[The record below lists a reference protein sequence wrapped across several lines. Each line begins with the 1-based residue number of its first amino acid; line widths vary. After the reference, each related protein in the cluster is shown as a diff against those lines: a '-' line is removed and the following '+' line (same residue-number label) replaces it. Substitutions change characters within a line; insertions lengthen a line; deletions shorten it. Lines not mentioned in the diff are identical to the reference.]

1 MNLTP
6 YNTFKSLQE
15 LLDSCLQELNAK
27 ANVLKSSSEYKV
39 TMSQILDNSNNELA
53 AGSGN
58 GENSEQKSIAE
69 SIEHHCFLTSR
80 PNYFQTNIEQVKQ
93 QKEFSKFKHIHTLD
107 TKATIDVTEIQHL
120 TNPSRTC
127 LVPTNMI
134 AFGHAQRTNSLLK
147 EFSSSSGC
155 SFHRSFDEAI
165 NHGLLE
171 LIERNHV
178 SLFLL
183 KKLSGSLITFEEEH
197 SLNQKFNFINSSF
210 KGKVELIKINQNSAV
225 HTVVAIFRSNDV
237 RFPLPQSAHKTAWTI
252 SQAIDGALSELTQIL
267 YLYSEEEKS
276 EDLNAI
282 EILKNDLQHQDALW
296 LENLLIVDS
305 FHITKELYAAD
316 NEITDQN
323 KKEKFIRTVEQIQND
338 GFSILFQILKKFNN
352 SCCVVQV
359 VIPGFE
365 KYNLIRLG
373 TKVPTH
379 V

>member
-6 YNTFKSLQE
+6 NNTIKSLQE
-15 LLDSCLQELNAK
+15 LLVTCLQDLNAK
-27 ANVLKSSSEYKV
+27 ANVLKTSSEYKV
-39 TMSQILDNSNNELA
+39 TMSQILDSSDIELA

-69 SIEHHCFLTSR
+69 SIEHYCFLNSR

-93 QKEFSKFKHIHTLD
+93 QKEFCNFKHIHTFD
-107 TKATIDVTEIQHL
+107 TNATIDVTELKHL

-134 AFGHAQRTNSLLK
+134 AFGHAQRTNLLLK

-183 KKLSGSLITFEEEH
+183 KKLSGSFITFEEGH
-197 SLNQKFNFINSSF
+197 LVAQKINFINSSF
-210 KGKVELIKINQNSAV
+210 KGTVELIKINQNSTV
-225 HTVVAIFRSNDV
+225 HTVVAIFRTSNDQ
-237 RFPLPQSAHKTAWTI
+237 FPLPQSAHKTAWTI
-252 SQAIDGALSELTQIL
+252 CQAIDGALSELTQIL

-296 LENLLIVDS
+296 LENLLLEDG

-316 NEITDQN
+316 NEITDQI
-323 KKEKFIRTVEQIQND
+323 KKEKFVRTVEQVQND
-338 GFSILFQILKKFNN
+338 GFSILFQILKQFNN
-352 SCCVVQV
+352 GCCVVQV